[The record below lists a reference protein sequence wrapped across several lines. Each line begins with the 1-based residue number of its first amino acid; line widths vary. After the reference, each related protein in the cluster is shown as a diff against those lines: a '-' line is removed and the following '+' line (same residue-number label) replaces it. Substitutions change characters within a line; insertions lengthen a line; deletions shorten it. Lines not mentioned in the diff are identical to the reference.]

1 MPRARSR
8 IGGVPD
14 QGPSVAAA
22 SPTRRGLHT
31 GRFGAC
37 RAGGRRLAPRAASQ
51 RHQPGCGRAS
61 AGELRSRERG
71 RPARSRHRHGAGS
84 ARAPC
89 GRIEQHGPGRHRLAS
104 RRDLRTWQGES
115 PGSPSASRR
124 RRRGIVDWLRH
135 RPGTA
140 CPRVLTT
147 VRPPRGALAPSGISA
162 VVRRA
167 CLRCGLPPVGAHRLR
182 HTAAT
187 ELVRAGAGLR
197 EVALVLRHARLS
209 TTAIYAKVDH
219 GRLSTLAMP
228 WPDGAA

>member
-1 MPRARSR
+1 LAPA
-8 IGGVPD
+8 VP
-14 QGPSVAAA
+14 GAA
-22 SPTRRGLHT
+22 GW
-31 GRFGAC
+31 
-37 RAGGRRLAPRAASQ
+37 RLAPLPNAINPAAVA
-51 RHQPGCGRAS
+51 RLLAS
-61 AGELRSRERG
+61 CDRESAVGLRDLAIVTVLVRLGLRAGELSRMDLGDIDWRAGEISVRG
-71 RPARSRHRHGAGS
+71 KGNR
-84 ARAPC
+84 
-89 GRIEQHGPGRHRLAS
+89 QDRLPLPV
-104 RRDLRTWQGES
+104 DVGE
-115 PGSPSASRR
+115 A
-124 RRRGIVDWLRH
+124 IVDWLRQ

-140 CPRVLTT
+140 CPRVFTT